1 MLGHIFWGY
10 PLKNRPEKWALY
22 MVDTSADCWETIFRH
37 LLAKVPNVAE
47 RLAASLGSLAEAAI
61 GFGLNT
67 IDQHIRWVN
76 GG

>member
-1 MLGHIFWGY
+1 
-10 PLKNRPEKWALY
+10 